1 MKKKFFSLQYKIL
14 LFSFFLILVPIL
26 TLGIFSYKE
35 SLEIVQQKVSV
46 SNLNTVKQ
54 VGERIE
60 FIFQDAHDMSLFLIQ
75 SNDVREFFK
84 LEKGNSEIDTKTI
97 KLNNYLIY
105 LLSSKPYIYSIYFKG
120 FNGLSMDTK
129 SASNPMDSEI
139 ENEIIA
145 LKGGFIW
152 NIGKIINFDGSST
165 NVFSMIR
172 VVNDM
177 NNTPN
182 KLAIMK
188 ININEKEL
196 ANIYSDDTMGK
207 QGDYFIVDGENRIIS
222 SIDKGRLGQELNFN
236 LDTAKLKDTKTG
248 YFQTVFDE
256 QDYLVTYY
264 LIDGL
269 NYKLLNFV
277 PLKELL
283 KENTVIPKTMLE
295 VAGISFIV
303 CVLIAV
309 LFSINILRPLKNIRL
324 QMNKVEN
331 EDFDVQVKFRS
342 NDEIAMLGRSFNKM
356 SVRLK
361 GLINQVYMTK
371 IKQKEAELSA
381 LQTQINPHFLY
392 NTLDTIYWMCRMEK
406 AFETSKLI
414 EALAKL
420 FRLSLNNGKELILL
434 RDEVNHLKNYL
445 IIQKKRYGDA
455 INFSFDVEGGLLSS
469 TVVKLVLQP
478 LVENAI
484 IHGIEKKEGKGNI
497 VITIKRVSENIIY
510 EIRDDGKGVDVNEI
524 NQLLTAIGDS
534 NRGFGIKNINDR
546 LRLYFGEQYGIQFSS
561 ENGEGTTVTVTQPY
575 IKGDSDND

>member
-1 MKKKFFSLQYKIL
+1 M
-14 LFSFFLILVPIL
+14 
-26 TLGIFSYKE
+26 
-35 SLEIVQQKVSV
+35 SV

-75 SNDVREFFK
+75 SNEVREFFK

-97 KLNNYLIY
+97 KLNNYLMY
-105 LLSSKPYIYSIYFKG
+105 LLSSKPYIYSLYFKG

-129 SASNPMDSEI
+129 SAANPIDNEI

-145 LKGGFIW
+145 LRGGFLW
-152 NIGKIINFDGSST
+152 NIGEIINFNGSST

-177 NNTPN
+177 YNTPN

-188 ININEKEL
+188 INIDEKEL
-196 ANIYSDDTMGK
+196 ADIYSDKIMGK
-207 QGDYFIVDGENRIIS
+207 QDDFFILDGENRIIS
-222 SIDKGRLGQELNFN
+222 SIDNGRLGQELNFN
-236 LDTAKLKDTKTG
+236 LDTAALKDKKMG
-248 YFQTVFDE
+248 YFQTVIGK

-264 LIDGL
+264 VIDGL
-269 NYKLLNFV
+269 NYTLLNLV
-277 PLKELL
+277 PLQELL
-283 KENTVIPKTMLE
+283 EENTVIPKTMLK

-303 CVLIAV
+303 CVLIAL
-309 LFSINILRPLKNIRL
+309 LFSINVLRPLKNIRL
-324 QMNKVEN
+324 QMQKVEN
-331 EDFDVQVKFRS
+331 EDFDVEVKLRS

-356 SVRLK
+356 SAKLK
-361 GLINQVYMTK
+361 EMINQVYITK

-420 FRLSLNNGKELILL
+420 FRLSLNNGREHILL
-434 RDEVNHLKNYL
+434 RDEVEHLKNYL

-455 INFSFDVEGGLLSS
+455 INFSLDVEEDVLTS

-497 VITIKRVSENIIY
+497 VVTIKRASDTIVY

-546 LRLYFGEQYGIQFSS
+546 LKLYFGEQYGLHFSS

-575 IKGDSDND
+575 IKGDSDRD

>member
-1 MKKKFFSLQYKIL
+1 MKRKFFSLQYKIL

-26 TLGIFSYKE
+26 TLGIFSYRE
-35 SLEIVQQKVSV
+35 SLEIVQQKVSA

-97 KLNNYLIY
+97 KLNNYLLY

-120 FNGLSMDTK
+120 FNGVSMDTK
-129 SASNPMDSEI
+129 SASNPIDNEI

-145 LKGGFIW
+145 LRGGFIW
-152 NIGKIINFDGSST
+152 NVGEIINFDGSST

-177 NNTPN
+177 YNTPN

-196 ANIYSDDTMGK
+196 ANIYGDEIIGK
-207 QGDYFIVDGENRIIS
+207 QGDFFIVDSENRIIS
-222 SIDKGRLGQELNFN
+222 SINKGRLGQALNFN
-236 LDTAKLKDTKTG
+236 LDTANLKDTKMG
-248 YFQTVFDE
+248 YFQTVIGE
-256 QDYLVTYY
+256 QDYLITYY
-264 LIDGL
+264 SIDDL
-269 NYKLLNFV
+269 NYTLLNLV
-277 PLKELL
+277 PLQELL
-283 KENTVIPKTMLE
+283 EENTVIPKTMLE

-303 CVLIAV
+303 CVLIAL
-309 LFSINILRPLKNIRL
+309 LFSINVLRPLKNIRL
-324 QMNKVEN
+324 QMKKVEN
-331 EDFDVQVKFRS
+331 EDFDVEVKFRG
-342 NDEIAMLGRSFNKM
+342 NDEIAMLGRSFTKM
-356 SVRLK
+356 SAKLK

-420 FRLSLNNGKELILL
+420 FRLSLNSGKELILL
-434 RDEVNHLKNYL
+434 RDEVDHLKNYL
-445 IIQKKRYGDA
+445 IIQNKRYGDA
-455 INFSFDVEGGLLSS
+455 INFTLEVEEDLLTS

-484 IHGIEKKEGKGNI
+484 IHGIEQNEGKGNI
-497 VITIKRVSENIIY
+497 VVTIKRVSENIIY

-546 LRLYFGEQYGIQFSS
+546 LKLYFGEQYGIQFS
-561 ENGEGTTVTVTQPY
+561 NGEGTTVTVTQPY
-575 IKGDSDND
+575 TKGDSDRD

>member
-1 MKKKFFSLQYKIL
+1 MKRKFFSLQYKIL
-14 LFSFFLILVPIL
+14 IFSFFLILVPIL

-46 SNLNTVKQ
+46 SNLNTVQQ

-75 SNDVREFFK
+75 SDDVREFFK
-84 LEKGNSEIDTKTI
+84 LEKGNTEIDTKTI
-97 KLNNYLIY
+97 KLNNYLMY

-120 FNGLSMDTK
+120 FNGVSMDTK
-129 SASNPMDSEI
+129 SASNPIDSEM

-145 LKGGFIW
+145 LRGGFVW
-152 NIGKIINFDGSST
+152 NIGEIINFDGSST

-177 NNTPN
+177 YNTPN

-188 ININEKEL
+188 INVDEKEL
-196 ANIYSDDTMGK
+196 ANIYSDKIMGK
-207 QGDYFIVDGENRIIS
+207 QGDFFIVDGENRIIS
-222 SIDKGRLGQELNFN
+222 SMDKGRLGQDLNFN
-236 LDTAKLKDTKTG
+236 LDAAGQKDAKMG
-248 YFQTVFDE
+248 YFQTVIGD

-264 LIDGL
+264 LIDDL
-269 NYKLLNFV
+269 NYTLLNLV
-277 PLKELL
+277 PLRELL

-303 CVLIAV
+303 CVLIAL
-309 LFSINILRPLKNIRL
+309 LFSINVLRPLKNMRL
-324 QMNKVEN
+324 QMQKVEN
-331 EDFDVQVKFRS
+331 EDFDVAVRFRG
-342 NDEIAMLGRSFNKM
+342 NDEIAMLGRSFTKM
-356 SVRLK
+356 SARLK
-361 GLINQVYMTK
+361 ELINQVYITK

-381 LQTQINPHFLY
+381 LETQINPHFLY
-392 NTLDTIYWMCRMEK
+392 NTLDTIYWMSRMEK

-420 FRLSLNNGKELILL
+420 FRLSLNNGKELIQL
-434 RDEVNHLKNYL
+434 RDEVDHLKNYL

-455 INFSFDVEGGLLSS
+455 INFNLDVEEDLLDS

-484 IHGIEKKEGKGNI
+484 IHGIEKKEGTGNI
-497 VITIKRVSENIIY
+497 FVTIKRVAENLIY
-510 EIRDDGKGVDVNEI
+510 EIKDDGKGVDVNEI
-524 NQLLTAIGDS
+524 NQLLTVVGDS

-546 LRLYFGEQYGIQFSS
+546 LELYFGEQYGIQFSS

-575 IKGDSDND
+575 IKGDSDHD